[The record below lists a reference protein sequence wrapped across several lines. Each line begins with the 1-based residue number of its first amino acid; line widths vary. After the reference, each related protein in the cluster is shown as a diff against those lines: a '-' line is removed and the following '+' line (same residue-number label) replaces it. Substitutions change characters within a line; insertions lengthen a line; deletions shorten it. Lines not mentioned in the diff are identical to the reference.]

1 VLKKTLSLCAP
12 RQPPQCTKGLGGNMK
27 QAAGKATA
35 FEQRGA
41 IDLELMADTLKE
53 RIYATLAL
61 LAVLISID
69 ASHTTALHVELLIG
83 GTALSLWAASWIA
96 SQLARQMIFGRPD
109 AEHIEREKQRHAPLL
124 LSAVLPMF
132 IVGLSIIRVFPLH
145 VAISASTYL
154 LIITLALW
162 ALMSA
167 YRMRVGRGR
176 TVILASFVT
185 LLGLGIVA
193 LKAALGH

>member
-1 VLKKTLSLCAP
+1 MKIKRGEASTL
-12 RQPPQCTKGLGGNMK
+12 
-27 QAAGKATA
+27 
-35 FEQRGA
+35 EQRAA

-69 ASHTTALHVELLIG
+69 AAHTTAWHVELLIG

-109 AEHIEREKQRHAPLL
+109 AQHIEREKQRHAPLL

-132 IVGLSIIRVFPLH
+132 IVALSTIHIMSLH
-145 VAISASTYL
+145 LAVAISTYL
-154 LIITLALW
+154 LIATLALW

-176 TVILASFVT
+176 AIIFAALVT
-185 LLGLGIVA
+185 LIGLGIVA
-193 LKAALGH
+193 LKAMLSH

>member
-1 VLKKTLSLCAP
+1 MRT
-12 RQPPQCTKGLGGNMK
+12 
-27 QAAGKATA
+27 
-35 FEQRGA
+35 QRTV

-69 ASHTTALHVELLIG
+69 ATHTTALNVELLIG

-96 SQLARQMIFGRPD
+96 THLARQVIFGRPD

-132 IVGLSIIRVFPLH
+132 IIGLSAIHIIPLQ
-145 VAISASTYL
+145 VAVSISSYL
-154 LIITLALW
+154 LIVTLALW

-176 TVILASFVT
+176 TIILASLVM
-185 LLGLGIVA
+185 LVGLGIVA
-193 LKAALGH
+193 LKAVLGH

>member
-1 VLKKTLSLCAP
+1 
-12 RQPPQCTKGLGGNMK
+12 MK

-176 TVILASFVT
+176 TIILASFVT